1 MPPQIGPVTDP
12 ACTALLTVELQTN
25 RVGETVNGP
34 LAESARA
41 VLPAIHRLVA
51 SARETGV
58 PVAHCLKMA
67 RRDALGRNT
76 NVMLYK
82 LRGQVPTERL
92 PPDSELETG
101 SELIPSL
108 GPDARDLLFTRLH
121 GMSAVCDTGV
131 DPVLRTLGMKNVI
144 VVGISANIA
153 IPNAVMDLVNRG
165 YEVVVPRDAIAGT
178 PADYTDAIVEHTIRM
193 LATVTTTQAIID
205 AWNE

>member
-1 MPPQIGPVTDP
+1 MSFPISPVTDP

-25 RVGETVNGP
+25 RVGETANGP
-34 LAESARA
+34 LAVSARG

-51 SARETGV
+51 SAREVGV

-82 LRGQVPTERL
+82 LRGQIPAEPL
-92 PPDSELETG
+92 PPDNEPVDG
-101 SELIPSL
+101 SELIASL
-108 GPDARDLLFTRLH
+108 GPDVRDLLFTRLH
-121 GMSAVCDTGV
+121 GMSPVCDTGV
-131 DPVLRTLGMKNVI
+131 DPVLRTLNIKNVI

-153 IPNAVMDLVNRG
+153 IPNSVMDLANRG

-178 PADYTDAIVEHTIRM
+178 PAGYTDAIVEHTIRM
-193 LATVTTTQAIID
+193 LATVTTTEAIIE
-205 AWNE
+205 AWTE